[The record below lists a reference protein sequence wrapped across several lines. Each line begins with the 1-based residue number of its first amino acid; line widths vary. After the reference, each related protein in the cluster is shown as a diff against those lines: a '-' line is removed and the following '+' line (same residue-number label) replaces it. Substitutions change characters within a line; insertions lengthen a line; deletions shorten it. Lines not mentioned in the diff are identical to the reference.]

1 LQIKLTSFLARL
13 QFLVFYNHSMVAS
26 ASKVFSKGVQEAHA
40 ARQAVLGPHRSGD
53 GALPSGET
61 VRSDQARVAAFHTRA
76 VLLRLAVTMQ
86 GIQYQH
92 ILPLS

>member
-1 LQIKLTSFLARL
+1 
-13 QFLVFYNHSMVAS
+13 
-26 ASKVFSKGVQEAHA
+26 
-40 ARQAVLGPHRSGD
+40 
-53 GALPSGET
+53 
-61 VRSDQARVAAFHTRA
+61 VAAFHTRA

>member
-1 LQIKLTSFLARL
+1 MEPARRYW
-13 QFLVFYNHSMVAS
+13 VRT
-26 ASKVFSKGVQEAHA
+26 EAVTTRC
-40 ARQAVLGPHRSGD
+40 RQARACAQNKPG
-53 GALPSGET
+53 
-61 VRSDQARVAAFHTRA
+61 VATLHTCA

>member
-1 LQIKLTSFLARL
+1 MELARRYR
-13 QFLVFYNHSMVAS
+13 VRT
-26 ASKVFSKGVQEAHA
+26 EAVTTRC
-40 ARQAVLGPHRSGD
+40 RQARTCAQNKPG
-53 GALPSGET
+53 
-61 VRSDQARVAAFHTRA
+61 VAGFQTLA